1 MFHYVVKTRWLIY
14 CVIQTNATENQLVK
28 CDNALLKIIVKYVEY
43 VHKCTNVYKF
53 VQKDVQNMC
62 K

>member
-1 MFHYVVKTRWLIY
+1 M
-14 CVIQTNATENQLVK
+14 TENQLVK
-28 CDNALLKIIVKYVEY
+28 YDNTPLKIIVKYVEY
-43 VHKCTNVYKF
+43 AHKCANMYKF

>member
-1 MFHYVVKTRWLIY
+1 M
-14 CVIQTNATENQLVK
+14 QTNITENQLVK
-28 CDNALLKIIVKYVEY
+28 CDNAPLKIIVKYVEY
-43 VHKCTNVYKF
+43 VHKCTNMYKF